1 MESDDLLCSRNARLK
16 KALVGRAQWK
26 INQPPFL
33 KRKRA
38 SFDGSSA
45 TSLDGRSGT
54 NKGGLTQEVLCAKRK
69 KKRAQGRIKPG
80 RYSGEGKRASVE
92 GSLV

>member
-26 INQPPFL
+26 INQSPFL
-33 KRKRA
+33 KRKQA

-45 TSLDGRSGT
+45 PSLDGRGGT
-54 NKGGLTQEVLCAKRK
+54 YKGGLTQRSIVDKRK
-69 KKRAQGRIKPG
+69 KKRAQWRTKPG
-80 RYSGEGKRASVE
+80 RYFERENEQAWNDC
-92 GSLV
+92 